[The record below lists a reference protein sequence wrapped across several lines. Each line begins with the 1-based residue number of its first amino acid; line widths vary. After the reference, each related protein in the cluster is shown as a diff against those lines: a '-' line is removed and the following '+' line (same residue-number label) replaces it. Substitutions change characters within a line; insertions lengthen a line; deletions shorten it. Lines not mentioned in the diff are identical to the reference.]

1 MNQIITP
8 EDVIAVM
15 KTFLAYNE
23 GDEATECLILSI
35 GAELLDVSEETL
47 MEMIENKTEEE

>member
-1 MNQIITP
+1 MNRMITS
-8 EDVIAVM
+8 EDVVAVM
-15 KTFLAYNE
+15 KSFLAWNE

-47 MEMIENKTEEE
+47 IEIIENQD

>member
-1 MNQIITP
+1 MNTMIMP

-15 KTFLAYNE
+15 KSFLAYNE

-35 GAELLDVSEETL
+35 GSELLDVSEETL
-47 MEMIENKTEEE
+47 AEMIEK